1 MRRENRAPALARL
14 DQPQVL
20 RHVFRTLREDAL
32 ASKCVSNSWSGAVGI
47 DSWSRMQA
55 RATASSDSPSGYLVA
70 LEPIGQSI
78 TGRRRANLHMWS
90 ENKERHALLETCSW
104 SSALLAT
111 QRRERDV
118 AAGEAHD

>member
-14 DQPQVL
+14 DQSKVL
-20 RHVFRTLREDAL
+20 RHVCRTLREDTL
-32 ASKCVSNSWSGAVGI
+32 ASKCVSNSWSRAVGI

-55 RATASSDSPSGYLVA
+55 RATASRYSPSGYIDT

-78 TGRRRANLHMWS
+78 TSYRRANLHVWCAN
-90 ENKERHALLETCSW
+90 EEGHALLKTRSW

-111 QRRERDV
+111 QRSSGDV
-118 AAGEAHD
+118 AAGEARY